1 MYMSYLL
8 HCMCLLLFFL
18 VLSRSQGLECGDAA
32 DSDDEGGGAGIDIA
46 DAIEEGDEEGG
57 ESAAMDEEPS
67 APVPDPDGW
76 ETVSRGKSKAGKKKK

>member
-1 MYMSYLL
+1 
-8 HCMCLLLFFL
+8 MCLFLFSL
-18 VLSRSQGLECGDAA
+18 VLSRSQGLECGDTA

-57 ESAAMDEEPS
+57 ESAAMDEEEPSS